1 MSVLKKEMRFLILN
15 RVAKRMFFGLNRMAV
30 HPYPNNPLGFL
41 PWGGGGGVPPVATP
55 PPPPHCPEPQW
66 IYSNITKH
74 SFCSNKILIICD
86 KIKKSNNSKWL
97 TKAWYMDP
105 WPLELTHHVTWKVL
119 IGSSNLYN
127 KIKAKVLRQR
137 AVFPW
142 VTYYYCFSTRAVALP
157 GWCYGHSPN
166 NNPPLSPRPSQD
178 LKQQQHLSLIV
189 HPFYRNNQKCIT
201 IITGL

>member
-1 MSVLKKEMRFLILN
+1 
-15 RVAKRMFFGLNRMAV
+15 
-30 HPYPNNPLGFL
+30 
-41 PWGGGGGVPPVATP
+41 
-55 PPPPHCPEPQW
+55 
-66 IYSNITKH
+66 
-74 SFCSNKILIICD
+74 
-86 KIKKSNNSKWL
+86 
-97 TKAWYMDP
+97 MDP
-105 WPLELTHHVTWKVL
+105 WPLEPTHHVTWKVL

-178 LKQQQHLSLIV
+178 LKQQQHLLLIV

-201 IITGL
+201 QGFWYFARLRTREIQAFPRNPVKFPKKREIPRNPQEIFPSTCRQNIFNTYLGY